1 MKTKIL
7 FLLFLL
13 SSIISFSQ
21 TLEELKTETK
31 KIYDAN
37 YYMVFEDIV
46 NLSYP
51 KIVESIGENAFLDR
65 LSLDYENK
73 EYRMRLQLI
82 DPVFLYSALKKI
94 EGKTFCVITYKN
106 PVRFFYEDKLDGNL
120 IAQKTVFLKEKNKN
134 AQITFEPKR
143 NSFNVRR
150 NSKFI
155 AICDETTQKQWR
167 FFNMDDTSQKQLFQ
181 NFFNEVIKKELGL

>member
-31 KIYDAN
+31 KLYDAN

-120 IAQKTVFLKEKNKN
+120 IAQKTAFLKEKNKN

-150 NSKFI
+150 DSKFI

-181 NFFNEVIKKELGL
+181 NLKISQMHA

>member
-7 FLLFLL
+7 SLLLYL

-31 KIYDAN
+31 KIYEAN
-37 YYMVFEDIV
+37 YYMVYEDIV

-51 KIVESIGENAFLDR
+51 MIIESIGENAFLEK
-65 LSLDYENK
+65 LSLDYENR
-73 EYRMRLQLI
+73 EYSMRLQLTN
-82 DPVFLYSALKKI
+82 PVFQYSVLKKI

-106 PVRFFYEDKLDGNL
+106 PIRFFYEKPLDTNS
-120 IAQKTVFLKEKNKN
+120 IDQKKAFLKEINKN
-134 AQITFEPKR
+134 ALITFEPKR

-150 NSKFI
+150 ISIFI
-155 AICDETTQKQWR
+155 AVYDDTTQKKWR
-167 FFNMDDTSQKQLFQ
+167 FFNFDDTKQKELFQ
-181 NFFNEVIKKELGL
+181 TFFSETTKKELEL

>member
-31 KIYDAN
+31 KLYDAN

-120 IAQKTVFLKEKNKN
+120 IAQKTAFLKEKNKN

-150 NSKFI
+150 DSKFI

>member
-7 FLLFLL
+7 SLLFFLF
-13 SSIISFSQ
+13 SIISFSQ
-21 TLEELKTETK
+21 TLEELKMDTK

-37 YYMVFEDIV
+37 YYMVFEDIA
-46 NLSYP
+46 NLTYP
-51 KIVESIGENAFLDR
+51 KIVESIGENAYLDK

-82 DPVFLYSALKKI
+82 DPVFQYSAIKKI

-106 PVRFFYEDKLDGNL
+106 PVRYFYEDKLDSNL
-120 IAQKTVFLKEKNKN
+120 IAQKTAFLKEINKN
-134 AQITFEPKR
+134 ALITFEPKR

-155 AICDETTQKQWR
+155 AVCDETTQKQWR
-167 FFNMDDTSQKQLFQ
+167 FFNMDDTVQKQLFQ
-181 NFFNEVIKKELGL
+181 AIFSETTKKGLGL